1 MSLIHN
7 ERVKLLAGWLDR
19 ASTAALTVG
28 VLAPMAGY
36 LYGAHHYFATIGDA
50 ERDLACARRRPTCL
64 GAVCAWEAQVTPLGI
79 FVTFILP
86 LLVLGLGWGMVWL
99 EGRAD
104 RREERQRHAAQ

>member
-36 LYGAHHYFATIGDA
+36 LYGATTIT
-50 ERDLACARRRPTCL
+50 LRPL
-64 GAVCAWEAQVTPLGI
+64 VTLSVI
-79 FVTFILP
+79 W
-86 LLVLGLGWGMVWL
+86 LVLAGGLHAL
-99 EGRAD
+99 ARFALGRLK
-104 RREERQRHAAQ
+104 

>member
-1 MSLIHN
+1 M
-7 ERVKLLAGWLDR
+7 
-19 ASTAALTVG
+19 
-28 VLAPMAGY
+28 
-36 LYGAHHYFATIGDA
+36 
-50 ERDLACARRRPTCL
+50 
-64 GAVCAWEAQVTPLGI
+64 TPLGI